1 MAEDLGERTEDATP
15 RRRQD
20 ARQEGN
26 VARSPD
32 LAGAV
37 VLLVVTAVLWAAGS
51 TMLGQ
56 GTVLVGHALDP
67 GSLGDPREGTAA
79 SDIGYVGAWGVRV
92 ATPILLITWA
102 AAFVSHFMQ
111 IGWLF
116 APKSVQPQLS
126 KLSPIS
132 GFKRIF
138 GLRGLVKVTLDILKV
153 AVVGIVSVPPP
164 ELLATS
170 EVKEPT
176 ISAPSSLQH
185 LHDLKK

>member
-20 ARQEGN
+20 AREEGN

-79 SDIGYVGAWGVRV
+79 SDVGYVAAWGVHV
-92 ATPILLITWA
+92 AAPILLITWA
-102 AAFVSHFMQ
+102 AAFVSHTSFEV
-111 IGWLF
+111 G
-116 APKSVQPQLS
+116 S
-126 KLSPIS
+126 KPVPVS
-132 GFKRIF
+132 
-138 GLRGLVKVTLDILKV
+138 
-153 AVVGIVSVPPP
+153 VSVPAENEEEEITGLVALFTP
-164 ELLATS
+164 
-170 EVKEPT
+170 
-176 ISAPSSLQH
+176 
-185 LHDLKK
+185 